1 MNEHE
6 LIELAN
12 AIMPFGKYK
21 GKLIKDIPENYLIWL
36 NGQEYVNG
44 KLSQQLLLMADL
56 KLNGLETLLTP
67 LVKVNYLIND

>member
-12 AIMPFGKYK
+12 TIMPFGKYK

-36 NGQEYVNG
+36 NSQEYVNG

-67 LVKVNYLIND
+67 LVRPIS

>member
-1 MNEHE
+1 MMNENE

-12 AIMPFGKYK
+12 AVMPFGKFK

-36 NGQEYVNG
+36 NSQEYANG

-56 KLNGLETLLTP
+56 KLNGLENLLTP
-67 LVKVNYLIND
+67 LVR

>member
-12 AIMPFGKYK
+12 STMPFGKYK
-21 GKLIKDIPENYLIWL
+21 GMLIKDIPENYLIWL
-36 NGQEYVNG
+36 NAQEYVNG

-56 KLNGLETLLTP
+56 KLNGLASLLSP
-67 LVKVNYLIND
+67 LVKPTS

>member
-12 AIMPFGKYK
+12 TAMPFGKYK
-21 GKLIKDIPENYLIWL
+21 GKLLKEIPENYLIWL
-36 NGQEYVNG
+36 NAQEYVNG

-56 KLNGLETLLTP
+56 KLNGLESLLTP
-67 LVKVNYLIND
+67 LTKTTY

>member
-21 GKLIKDIPENYLIWL
+21 GKLIKDIPDNYLIWL
-36 NGQEYVNG
+36 NAQEYVNG

-56 KLNGLETLLTP
+56 KLNGLERLLTP
-67 LVKVNYLIND
+67 LVKA